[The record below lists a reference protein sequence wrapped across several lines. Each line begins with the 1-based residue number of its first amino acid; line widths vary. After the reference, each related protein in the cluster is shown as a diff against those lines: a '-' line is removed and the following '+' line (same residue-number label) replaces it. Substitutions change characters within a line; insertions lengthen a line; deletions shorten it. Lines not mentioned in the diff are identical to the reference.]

1 MKKIGLVLADF
12 SMNSSFHGINHI
24 FGPRL
29 FRFKIAWVLLSAI
42 SSCFWFYYMF
52 GSLHEFYH
60 VQPTLTE
67 TKIVHNDGLT
77 IPTVL
82 LCADLAN
89 ISAVE
94 NIFPSGIGPLFT
106 YLLLLSQ
113 NPMLEMFQ
121 TSLSQNISEAFRK
134 FPNIERRWEILYKQQ
149 NVDPSVAA
157 FYGKKKVGI

>member
-1 MKKIGLVLADF
+1 MEKLGLILAYF
-12 SMNSSFHGINHI
+12 SSNSSFHGINHI

-29 FRFKIAWVLLSAI
+29 FRFKFAWVLLSAV
-42 SSCFWFYYMF
+42 SACFWFYYMSI
-52 GSLHEFYH
+52 SLHEFYN
-60 VQPTLTE
+60 VKPTLTE
-67 TKIVHNDGLT
+67 IKLVHNTEMT

-82 LCADLAN
+82 LCPALSN
-89 ISAVE
+89 ISAFE

-113 NPMLEMFQ
+113 HPMLEMFQ

-149 NVDPSVAA
+149 NVNPSVAA
-157 FYGKKKVGI
+157 LYGKKK